1 MWIHKLETRCVHK
14 KRREEEWSARS
25 RGHVHHEAGVETLYD
40 VEREKDGSAERQR
53 PRQTRKGNVSIAQIL
68 SPPPPTA
75 SPRFNML
82 TLRWI
87 AGGQRE
93 KTGDRMAK
101 KKLGRREVKRQKEE
115 YPSDRIAGKGRSRG
129 VEAAVR
135 GWWRAPAGLGIPGT
149 AQTAAPGEKKV
160 CRVTTKDVC
169 YWRSI

>member
-1 MWIHKLETRCVHK
+1 
-14 KRREEEWSARS
+14 
-25 RGHVHHEAGVETLYD
+25 
-40 VEREKDGSAERQR
+40 
-53 PRQTRKGNVSIAQIL
+53 
-68 SPPPPTA
+68 
-75 SPRFNML
+75 
-82 TLRWI
+82 
-87 AGGQRE
+87 
-93 KTGDRMAK
+93 MAK